1 MRAAEKPEIAALP
14 LFAAMDP
21 AQREGIFSA
30 AFLQVFP
37 ATLKLFDIGEKPDF
51 LHILIDGQVE
61 LFASNGDRTT
71 TMAIIRP
78 VRSFILAAAYTDQPY
93 LMSARTLSA
102 SRILMIP
109 SGLIREAI
117 DNDRALMQGAMTEL
131 SHGFRYFVRAL
142 TDMKLRQS
150 VERLGNYLLVES
162 DERGRAFQF
171 EIPVEKRTLASL
183 LGMTPENLSRAFGA
197 LAAHGVNVD
206 GSIVQIVDREKL
218 TAFAKPDMFPAHD
231 DTSSGS

>member
-21 AQREGIFSA
+21 EQRDRIFGN

-37 ATLKLFDIGEKPDF
+37 PALKLFEAGQRADF
-51 LHILIDGQVE
+51 LHILVDGLVE
-61 LFASNGDRTT
+61 LYTSNGDRST
-71 TMAIIRP
+71 TMAILRP

-109 SGLIREAI
+109 SGLIRDAI

-131 SHGFRYFVRAL
+131 SYGFRYFVRAL

-150 VERLGNYLLVES
+150 VERLGNYLLIES
-162 DERGRAFQF
+162 DERGGAFQF
-171 EIPVEKRTLASL
+171 DIPIEKRTLASL
-183 LGMTPENLSRAFGA
+183 LGMTPENLSRAFSA

-206 GSIVQIVDREKL
+206 GSVVQIVDRDRL
-218 TAFAKPDMFPAHD
+218 AAFAKPDAFPTNDLAE
-231 DTSSGS
+231 T

>member
-1 MRAAEKPEIAALP
+1 LRTAEKPEIAALP
-14 LFAAMDP
+14 FFASMAPEVREQIFAA
-21 AQREGIFSA
+21 S
-30 AFLQVFP
+30 FLQVFP
-37 ATLKLFDIGEKPDF
+37 PALNLFDAGQKPDF
-51 LHILIDGQVE
+51 LHILIDGMVE
-61 LFASNGDRTT
+61 LFTGNRDRTT

-117 DNDRALMQGAMTEL
+117 DNDTALMQSAMKEL
-131 SHGFRYFVRAL
+131 SFGFRYFVRAL

-162 DERGRAFQF
+162 DARGGAFQF
-171 EIPVEKRTLASL
+171 DIPIEKRTLASL
-183 LGMTPENLSRAFGA
+183 LGMTPENLSRAFSA

-206 GSIVQIVDREKL
+206 GSVVQIVDRGKL
-218 TAFAKPDMFPAHD
+218 AAFAKPDAFP
-231 DTSSGS
+231 TNEMTGI

>member
-21 AQREGIFSA
+21 EQRDRIFGN
-30 AFLQVFP
+30 AFLQMFP
-37 ATLKLFDIGEKPDF
+37 PALKLFDIGQKPDF
-51 LHILIDGQVE
+51 LHILIDGLVE
-61 LFASNGDRTT
+61 LNTSNGERTT
-71 TMAIIRP
+71 TMSIIRP

-117 DNDRALMQGAMTEL
+117 DNDRALMQGAMNEL
-131 SHGFRYFVRAL
+131 SFGFRHFVRAL

-150 VERLGNYLLVES
+150 VERLGNYLLIES
-162 DERGRAFQF
+162 EERGGAFQF
-171 EIPVEKRTLASL
+171 DIPIEKRTLASL
-183 LGMTPENLSRAFGA
+183 RGMTPENLSRAF
-197 LAAHGVNVD
+197 
-206 GSIVQIVDREKL
+206 
-218 TAFAKPDMFPAHD
+218 
-231 DTSSGS
+231 SSRSARCERRRVGCSDCRLPKVGHILQAGCLSRQ

>member
-14 LFAAMDP
+14 LFATMDP
-21 AQREGIFSA
+21 EQRDRIFGA

-37 ATLKLFDIGEKPDF
+37 PALQLFESGQRPDF
-51 LHILIDGQVE
+51 LHILVDGLVE
-61 LFASNGDRTT
+61 LYTSNGDRTT
-71 TMAIIRP
+71 TMAIMQP

-109 SGLIREAI
+109 SALIREAI
-117 DNDRALMQGAMTEL
+117 DNDRALMQSAMTEL
-131 SHGFRYFVRAL
+131 SFGFRYFVRAL

-162 DERGRAFQF
+162 DARGGAFQF
-171 EIPVEKRTLASL
+171 DIPIEKRTLASL

-197 LAAHGVNVD
+197 LAGHGVNVE
-206 GSIVQIVDREKL
+206 GMVVQIVDRDRL
-218 TAFAKPDMFPAHD
+218 VAFAKPDAFPTNEAA
-231 DTSSGS
+231 G

>member
-21 AQREGIFSA
+21 EQRDRIFGA

-37 ATLKLFDIGEKPDF
+37 PALQLFETGQRPDF
-51 LHILIDGQVE
+51 LHILVDGLVE
-61 LFASNGDRTT
+61 LYTSNGDRTT
-71 TMAIIRP
+71 TMAIMRP

-117 DNDRALMQGAMTEL
+117 DNDRALMQSAMTEL
-131 SHGFRYFVRAL
+131 SFGFRYFVRAL

-150 VERLGNYLLVES
+150 VERLGNYLLIES
-162 DERGRAFQF
+162 GERGGAFQF
-171 EIPVEKRTLASL
+171 DIPIEKRTLASL

-197 LAAHGVNVD
+197 LAGHGVNID
-206 GSIVQIVDREKL
+206 GMVVQIVDRDRL
-218 TAFAKPDMFPAHD
+218 VALAKPDAFPTNAAA
-231 DTSSGS
+231 G

>member
-21 AQREGIFSA
+21 EQRDRIFGN

-37 ATLKLFDIGEKPDF
+37 PALKLFETGQRADF
-51 LHILIDGQVE
+51 LHILVDGLVE
-61 LFASNGDRTT
+61 LYTSNGDRTT
-71 TMAIIRP
+71 TMAILRP

-109 SGLIREAI
+109 SDLIRDAI

-131 SHGFRYFVRAL
+131 SYGFRYFVRAL

-150 VERLGNYLLVES
+150 VERLGNYLLIES
-162 DERGRAFQF
+162 DERGGAFQF
-171 EIPVEKRTLASL
+171 DIPIEKRTLASL
-183 LGMTPENLSRAFGA
+183 LGMTPENLSRAFSA

-206 GSIVQIVDREKL
+206 GSVVQIVDRDRL
-218 TAFAKPDMFPAHD
+218 AAFAKPDAFPTNDLAE
-231 DTSSGS
+231 T

>member
-21 AQREGIFSA
+21 EQRDRIFGN

-37 ATLKLFDIGEKPDF
+37 PALKLFETGQRADF
-51 LHILIDGQVE
+51 LHILVDGLVE
-61 LFASNGDRTT
+61 LYTSNGDRTT
-71 TMAIIRP
+71 TMAILRP

-109 SGLIREAI
+109 SGLIRDAI

-131 SHGFRYFVRAL
+131 SYGFRYFVRAL

-150 VERLGNYLLVES
+150 VERLGNYLLIES
-162 DERGRAFQF
+162 DERGGAFQF
-171 EIPVEKRTLASL
+171 DIPIEKRTLASL
-183 LGMTPENLSRAFGA
+183 LGMTPENLSRAFSA

-206 GSIVQIVDREKL
+206 GSVVQIVDRDRL
-218 TAFAKPDMFPAHD
+218 AAFAKPDAFPTNDLAE
-231 DTSSGS
+231 T

>member
-21 AQREGIFSA
+21 EQRDRIFGA

-37 ATLKLFDIGEKPDF
+37 PALQLFETGQRPDF
-51 LHILIDGQVE
+51 LHILIDGLVE
-61 LFASNGDRTT
+61 LYTSNGDRTT
-71 TMAIIRP
+71 TMAIMRP

-117 DNDRALMQGAMTEL
+117 DNDRALMQSAMTEL
-131 SHGFRYFVRAL
+131 SFGFRYFVRAL

-162 DERGRAFQF
+162 DARGGAFQF
-171 EIPVEKRTLASL
+171 DIPIEKRTLASL

-197 LAAHGVNVD
+197 LAGHGVNVE
-206 GSIVQIVDREKL
+206 GMVVQIVDRDRL
-218 TAFAKPDMFPAHD
+218 VAFAKPDAFPTNEAA
-231 DTSSGS
+231 G